1 MVDVWSLDSEL
12 ELAGMKRS
20 LLIVGAG
27 GHGRVVADTALAC
40 EKFERIAFVD
50 DRFKEL
56 GTILD
61 LPIIGPISGKTAF
74 CGSYSDAIIAIGDN
88 RRRLQLLNEFET
100 AGFFIASIIHPTA
113 YIGRDVAIGEGT
125 VSFAYSVV
133 NTGSCIGKGSI
144 INTGATVDH
153 DSQIGDGVH
162 ISPGAHLAGE
172 VSVGACSWI
181 GTGATVIPRINIGDD
196 VIVGAGTV
204 VIRDIPNAVTVVG
217 NPGRIIRK
225 GSLSY
230 D

>member
-1 MVDVWSLDSEL
+1 
-12 ELAGMKRS
+12 MKRS

-27 GHGRVVADTALAC
+27 GHGSVVADTALVC
-40 EKFERIAFVD
+40 KCYERIAFAD

-56 GTILD
+56 GTILN
-61 LPIIGPISGKTAF
+61 LPIIGSISDITAF
-74 CGSYSDAIIAIGDN
+74 CGSFSDAIIAIGDN

-100 AGFFIASIIHPTA
+100 VGFSIASIIHPKA
-113 YIGRDVAIGEGT
+113 YIGKDVSIGDGT
-125 VSFAYSVV
+125 VIFAYSVV
-133 NTGSCIGKGSI
+133 NTGSSIGKGSI

-153 DSQIGDGVH
+153 DSRIGDGVH

-181 GTGATVIPRINIGDD
+181 GTGATVIPRINIGAD